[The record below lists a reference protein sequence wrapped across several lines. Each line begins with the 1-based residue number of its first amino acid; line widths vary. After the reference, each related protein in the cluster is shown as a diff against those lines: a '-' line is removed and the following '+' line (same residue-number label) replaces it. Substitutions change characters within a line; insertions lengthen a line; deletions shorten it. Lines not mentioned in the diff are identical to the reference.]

1 MKKISIILSLVLALL
16 VGSVL
21 GTYGSEKGWMDWL
34 PGGEDTESSREV
46 FLPAKYN
53 VDLGL
58 FWVVW
63 DMLEKDYLKEDALDV
78 PNMTY
83 GAIKGFVNSLDDP
96 YTVFMDPNE
105 TEEFTASLDGKL
117 EGIGAELT
125 VIDGKL
131 TIVTPLKNSPAEKA
145 GLRPSDIIYKI
156 EDEFSVDLT
165 LFDAIMKIRGPSGTS
180 VNLTILREDVRE
192 TFEVDIRRAQINL
205 ESVTREYHDNIA
217 YVSINQFS
225 DNTADEFEK
234 VVSELVLKDLKGM
247 VIDLRFNG
255 GGYLDAAVDVLSSLL
270 EKNLAAATIRERV
283 GKMGEETLVTN
294 GGTKVLDVPL
304 VVLVNEGSASA
315 SEIVAGALQDHERGV
330 IMGTQTFGKGT
341 VQAVEFLEDGSSLR
355 MTIAQWFTP
364 EERVIQGI
372 GITPDITVENYDEDV
387 MNGYD
392 RQLEEAL
399 KYLRGL

>member
-1 MKKISIILSLVLALL
+1 
-16 VGSVL
+16 
-21 GTYGSEKGWMDWL
+21 
-34 PGGEDTESSREV
+34 
-46 FLPAKYN
+46 
-53 VDLGL
+53 L

>member
-1 MKKISIILSLVLALL
+1 MLALL